1 VKFCEVLIDIR
12 IFPPTFEYLLIP
24 EFQIISPQISPVFT
38 QFLDST
44 WQLMQQRP
52 DSFEFN
58 ERFLLIL
65 HDHVMS
71 CQFGTFVGNCEKDR
85 VDLKL
90 SEKTFSLWGYMANHM
105 NEYINP
111 LFRPGETS
119 DDIIRPNL
127 SPQVIK
133 FWRGMYS
140 RFESGVHPR
149 ENVGELLL
157 TSKEHSAS
165 LEDHVQHLT
174 KV

>member
-1 VKFCEVLIDIR
+1 M
-12 IFPPTFEYLLIP
+12 
-24 EFQIISPQISPVFT
+24 FT

-44 WQLMQQRP
+44 WQLMQQRS

-71 CQFGTFVGNCEKDR
+71 CQFGTFIGNCEKDR
-85 VDLKL
+85 IDLKL
-90 SEKTFSLWGYMANHM
+90 SEKTFALWGYMANHI

-111 LFRPGETS
+111 LYRPGDAEDMLT
-119 DDIIRPNL
+119 PNL
-127 SPQVIK
+127 NAQVIK
-133 FWRGMYS
+133 FWCGMYC

-149 ENVGELLL
+149 ENIEDLML
-157 TSKEHSAS
+157 TNKDHCKS

-174 KV
+174 KVRLILFN

>member
-1 VKFCEVLIDIR
+1 LN
-12 IFPPTFEYLLIP
+12 L
-24 EFQIISPQISPVFT
+24 SPKQISPVFT

-44 WQLMQQRP
+44 WQIMQQRI
-52 DSFEFN
+52 DAFEFN
-58 ERFLLIL
+58 DRFLLIL

-90 SEKTFSLWGYMANHM
+90 AERTFSLWGFMANHM

-111 LFRPGETS
+111 LYRPGETQEF
-119 DDIIRPNL
+119 IAPNL
-127 SPQVIK
+127 APQVTK

-149 ENVGELLL
+149 ENLGDLLL
-157 TSKEHSAS
+157 SSKEHAS
-165 LEDHVQHLT
+165 SLDDHVQHLT
-174 KV
+174 KVSVLLVCDDRTIAN